1 MSASHKQYKWSLRG
15 MVLGFAA
22 MVTGFG
28 LAQPVQAQEWPARP
42 VRLVSPYPPGGVAD
56 IAARLISAKLAD
68 IWKQQVLVEN
78 RVGGGGVV
86 GTEHVAKAVPDGY
99 TFLVATV
106 GEYTI
111 TPHMYAKLNF
121 NVGKDLAPVIFATD
135 TPLIFAANV
144 GASFNNVKEMIAY
157 SRSVAGG
164 LSYASPGLA
173 TVNHVVA
180 ERFALESGAKLV
192 HVPYKGGGPAGA
204 ALAGGEIPLGLVAV
218 SSAAPHIKTGR
229 VKAIGVTAAARVALG
244 PEWPTVSETM
254 AGFTASNWVGVAA
267 PAGTPRA
274 ILEKANADMNRA
286 LKFADVKEKLNAIG
300 TEPGGGSIED
310 FANRIRIESEQF
322 AKVVRQ
328 INLRLD

>member
-22 MVTGFG
+22 LVTGFG
-28 LAQPVQAQEWPARP
+28 LAQSVQAQEWPAKP

-86 GTEHVAKAVPDGY
+86 GTEHVAKAAPDGY

>member
-1 MSASHKQYKWSLRG
+1 
-15 MVLGFAA
+15 
-22 MVTGFG
+22 
-28 LAQPVQAQEWPARP
+28 LAQAARAQEWPAKP

-56 IAARLISAKLAD
+56 IAARLISAKLTD

-86 GTEHVAKAVPDGY
+86 GTEHVAKAAPDGY

-111 TPHMYAKLNF
+111 TPHMYSKLSF
-121 NVGKDLAPVIFATD
+121 NVSKDLAPVLFATD
-135 TPLIFAANV
+135 TPLMFAANA
-144 GASFNNVKEMIAY
+144 GAAFNNVKEMIAY

-204 ALAGGEIPLGLVAV
+204 ALAGGEIPLGMVAV

-244 PEWPTVSETM
+244 PDWPTVSETM
-254 AGFTASNWVGVAA
+254 PGFTASNWVGVAA
-267 PAGTPRA
+267 PAGTPTA
-274 ILEKANADMNRA
+274 ILDRLNEASAQALRSDAMRQVLERDGLLPMANSRVQAQQFLRNEFNKWDRIVRDKQLTAD
-286 LKFADVKEKLNAIG
+286 
-300 TEPGGGSIED
+300 
-310 FANRIRIESEQF
+310 
-322 AKVVRQ
+322 
-328 INLRLD
+328 

>member
-1 MSASHKQYKWSLRG
+1 MTSGWN
-15 MVLGFAA
+15 
-22 MVTGFG
+22 
-28 LAQPVQAQEWPARP
+28 
-42 VRLVSPYPPGGVAD
+42 
-56 IAARLISAKLAD
+56 IAL
-68 IWKQQVLVEN
+68 E
-78 RVGGGGVV
+78 
-86 GTEHVAKAVPDGY
+86 
-99 TFLVATV
+99 
-106 GEYTI
+106 
-111 TPHMYAKLNF
+111 YAKLNF
-121 NVGKDLAPVIFATD
+121 NVSKDLAPVIFATD
-135 TPLIFAANV
+135 TPLIFAANA

-229 VKAIGVTAAARVALG
+229 VKAIGVTATARVPLG

>member
-1 MSASHKQYKWSLRG
+1 M
-15 MVLGFAA
+15 
-22 MVTGFG
+22 
-28 LAQPVQAQEWPARP
+28 
-42 VRLVSPYPPGGVAD
+42 
-56 IAARLISAKLAD
+56 IAAHNGAGTTSHLSLEMLKLF
-68 IWKQQVLVEN
+68 
-78 RVGGGGVV
+78 G
-86 GTEHVAKAVPDGY
+86 
-99 TFLVATV
+99 
-106 GEYTI
+106 
-111 TPHMYAKLNF
+111 
-121 NVGKDLAPVIFATD
+121 
-135 TPLIFAANV
+135 
-144 GASFNNVKEMIAY
+144 
-157 SRSVAGG
+157 
-164 LSYASPGLA
+164 
-173 TVNHVVA
+173 
-180 ERFALESGAKLV
+180 GAKV
-192 HVPYKGGGPAGA
+192 TPVPYKGGGPAGA